1 MFPFHH
7 SGDFRRFSFTRSV
20 LRAVAVAAGTVAVT
34 GSPTGQPS
42 TARAG
47 QSPLTTTSMTATATA
62 TVERGRALFAKHCA
76 SCHGPDGRGDGSAGR
91 DLDPLPTNLHDP
103 EISRR
108 PDAQLFRQITR
119 GRRPMPSFGRLLS
132 ENDRWTLVAFVKSV
146 AASDGERPAR

>member
-1 MFPFHH
+1 MFPF
-7 SGDFRRFSFTRSV
+7 RRSDDSLRFAFARSA
-20 LRAVAVAAGTVAVT
+20 LRAAVVAAGTIAAT
-34 GSPTGQPS
+34 AFRPTELS

-47 QSPLTTTSMTATATA
+47 QSPPTTMAAAATA
-62 TVERGRALFAKHCA
+62 ERGRALFARHCA

-132 ENDRWTLVAFVKSV
+132 EDDRWTLVAFVKSV